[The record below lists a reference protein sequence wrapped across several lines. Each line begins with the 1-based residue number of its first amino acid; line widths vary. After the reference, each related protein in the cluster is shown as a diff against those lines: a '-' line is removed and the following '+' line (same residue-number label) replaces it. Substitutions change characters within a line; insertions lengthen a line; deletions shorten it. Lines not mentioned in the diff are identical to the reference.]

1 MIELSLKFDVSLSEL
16 ILVFVGFTAS
26 YGLTQYFASLV
37 SSTHPHNDNDV
48 LDNHYTEVLLQESQ
62 KVSSSKNGM
71 LKTKLDLKI
80 PICYNITTT
89 MPQKLQL
96 MF

>member
-62 KVSSSKNGM
+62 KVSSSKKGILN
-71 LKTKLDLKI
+71 TKLEHLNKDLNKDLGQHHH
-80 PICYNITTT
+80 NNA
-89 MPQKLQL
+89 
-96 MF
+96 